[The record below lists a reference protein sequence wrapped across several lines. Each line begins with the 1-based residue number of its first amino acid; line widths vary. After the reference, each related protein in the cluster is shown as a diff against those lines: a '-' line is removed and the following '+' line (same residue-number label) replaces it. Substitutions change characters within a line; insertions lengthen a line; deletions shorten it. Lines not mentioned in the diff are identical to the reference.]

1 MSALEQA
8 KAAAKAAAEA
18 ADRAADAR
26 RTAEAQL
33 RRHGEAKA
41 VGARG

>member
-1 MSALEQA
+1 MTALDQA
-8 KAAAKAAAEA
+8 KAAAKAAADA
-18 ADRAADAR
+18 ANHAAAAR

-41 VGARG
+41 VGSRG